1 MEDNPQNRKIK
12 TLLVLICLSYNYL
25 YFWNLKMRFLI
36 EILNDLKID
45 FDLMYNTSK
54 I

>member
-1 MEDNPQNRKIK
+1 
-12 TLLVLICLSYNYL
+12 
-25 YFWNLKMRFLI
+25 MRFLI

>member
-25 YFWNLKMRFLI
+25 YFWILKLSFKINNNKKRF
-36 EILNDLKID
+36 DDAK
-45 FDLMYNTSK
+45 FKKY
-54 I
+54 

>member
-25 YFWNLKMRFLI
+25 YFWNLKLPFKINNNKKRFD
-36 EILNDLKID
+36 NAK
-45 FDLMYNTSK
+45 FKKY
-54 I
+54 